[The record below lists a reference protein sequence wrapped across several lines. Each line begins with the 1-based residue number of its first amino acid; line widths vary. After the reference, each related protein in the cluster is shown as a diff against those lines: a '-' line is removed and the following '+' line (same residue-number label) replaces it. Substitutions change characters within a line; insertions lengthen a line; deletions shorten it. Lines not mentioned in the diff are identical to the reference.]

1 MSTLITRDQWLAYMD
16 TGTSDSPEF
25 NLIGEGFTSFSEAK
39 NPKEYSRQYV
49 HEKTERADVV
59 GYAPSISY
67 SADMYS
73 GDPCVEK
80 IAQITDDECIGAS
93 ALVDIVTVNLW
104 EKSTDGA
111 YVAYKR
117 KYSVIPDGKGDGTE
131 ALIYT
136 GTLKA
141 NGEATKGTFSISDK
155 TFTDAEAAS

>member
-1 MSTLITRDQWLAYMD
+1 MSILVTRDQWSAYMD
-16 TGTSDSPEF
+16 TGKNDTPEF
-25 NLIGEGFTSFSEAK
+25 NLIGEGFTSFAEAK
-39 NPKEYSRQYV
+39 NPKEYNRQYV
-49 HEKTERADVV
+49 HEKTERSDVV

-80 IAQITDDECIGAS
+80 IAQITDSEAIGAA
-93 ALVDIVTVNLW
+93 ALVTIVTVNLW
-104 EKSTDGA
+104 EKGNGGES
-111 YVAYKR
+111 YVAYQR

-141 NGEATKGTFSISDK
+141 NGEVTKGTFDLSSK
-155 TFTDAEAAS
+155 TFTADGE